1 MPAASVT
8 ISLSKR
14 ATFMALT
21 LSEKKSVK
29 RTKRDRAML
38 FFDDLCRLLLLLL
51 LLFFFLLEPRKSG
64 FTNPRFWLCRA
75 IYKFQLSQTIF
86 VKSRSR
92 DS

>member
-64 FTNPRFWLCRA
+64 FTNPRFGFAELY
-75 IYKFQLSQTIF
+75 INFN
-86 VKSRSR
+86 
-92 DS
+92 